1 MPLLRKGVVMP
12 VKGIDYSIPSTFISD
27 QSGFPKNMY
36 YYRGELRKRPGKTLV
51 GSAIAGG
58 QIMGL
63 AKLELNTGIKYLIRT
78 SKTKIEKYNTSS
90 LVWQAISASDF
101 SGGDED
107 FFSFATVTE
116 DGLSIISNGVNLIRK
131 WPGYGNTAALG
142 GSPPKAK
149 YMTYLSPYLLLA
161 HIDDGV
167 NVNPWKVQWPDT
179 GNCQKWTGGNSGAD
193 VLGDEPSPIQNI
205 MKLNE
210 YAAVYKKESLWLGQK
225 VSTTDIFDFNC
236 IRTGIGLAS
245 PRAVAEAEGQHYF
258 MALNDFYVWNGMQPN
273 SIGASVRDEVFNKVD
288 RNKMNRCFAIHVQE
302 LTEIWFFIIISGDTW
317 PKEVWKYNYRNGFW
331 YVDTCSELTAAI
343 KWEKILSESWD
354 DDNGTK
360 IWDEALDL
368 WDAGDSI
375 ADWEEVVFG
384 NKDGNTMK
392 LDYTKADDLGVAVDG
407 VFETKDFIGNSLEL
421 KSRWLQID
429 FWARGSSGAKLYID
443 YSIDEGSTWI
453 NVPYSSSKTYIELTE
468 KPVQYNVYFDVYA
481 SEIRFRTRNSE
492 SGQIFYIKAFFPYYL
507 SKEQRR

>member
-101 SGGDED
+101 SGGDDD

-116 DGLSIISNGVNLIRK
+116 DGLLIISNGVNLIRK

-273 SIGASVRDEVFNKVD
+273 SIGASVRDEVFDKVD

-354 DDNGTK
+354 DDNGAK

-392 LDYTKADDLGVAVDG
+392 LDYTKADDLGVTVDG

-429 FWARGSSGAKLYID
+429 FWSRGSSGAKLYVD
-443 YSIDEGSTWI
+443 YSIDGGSTWTNI
-453 NVPYSSSKTYIELTE
+453 PYSSSKAYIELTE

-481 SEIRFRTRNSE
+481 SEIRFRARNSE
-492 SGQIFYIKAFFPYYL
+492 SGEIFYIKAFFPYYL

>member
-1 MPLLRKGVVMP
+1 
-12 VKGIDYSIPSTFISD
+12 
-27 QSGFPKNMY
+27 
-36 YYRGELRKRPGKTLV
+36 
-51 GSAIAGG
+51 
-58 QIMGL
+58 
-63 AKLELNTGIKYLIRT
+63 
-78 SKTKIEKYNTSS
+78 
-90 LVWQAISASDF
+90 
-101 SGGDED
+101 
-107 FFSFATVTE
+107 
-116 DGLSIISNGVNLIRK
+116 
-131 WPGYGNTAALG
+131 
-142 GSPPKAK
+142 
-149 YMTYLSPYLLLA
+149 
-161 HIDDGV
+161 
-167 NVNPWKVQWPDT
+167 
-179 GNCQKWTGGNSGAD
+179 
-193 VLGDEPSPIQNI
+193 
-205 MKLNE
+205 
-210 YAAVYKKESLWLGQK
+210 
-225 VSTTDIFDFNC
+225 
-236 IRTGIGLAS
+236 
-245 PRAVAEAEGQHYF
+245 

-273 SIGASVRDEVFNKVD
+273 SIGASVRDEVFDKVD

-443 YSIDEGSTWI
+443 YSIDGGSTWI

-481 SEIRFRTRNSE
+481 SEIRFRARNSE